1 MTKSA
6 ILDYVGRK
14 AGMDYFSVRMHRELC
29 KLGVAN
35 TLYTNFEVPHD
46 SGVRQVFTFES
57 AGVSKSK
64 AALRY
69 ALGILRAFQGI
80 RREGSRHFIF
90 HYFKGGIREAL
101 VLELARWHGQR
112 IHLLIHDV
120 ERLDQSTPPNWLKD
134 RLDRFLRSRILGR
147 GCHHA
152 YTFSQA
158 AADELLHHAPGLKG
172 RLTVLRHGHFLD
184 LPAPSPSPEEA
195 RVLQGLEKNRFYL
208 LFFGQI
214 KESKGLDILL
224 EAMNL
229 VHDPDIHLVIA
240 GSARDVDPQ
249 DLIESLVEPDV
260 QNRIHLHHRYISDQE
275 RDSWFKAC
283 DAMILPYR
291 RIYNSGV
298 LMMALSYGKTVIA
311 SDLQANREIIQNGVN
326 GYLFENGNAHDLAQ
340 NILRLKNAS
349 NRPTFEAIMNPLR
362 TNHSWDLMAQQMKP
376 FLGR

>member
-64 AALRY
+64 ATLRY

-120 ERLDQSTPPNWLKD
+120 ERLYQSTPPNWL
-134 RLDRFLRSRILGR
+134 
-147 GCHHA
+147 
-152 YTFSQA
+152 
-158 AADELLHHAPGLKG
+158 
-172 RLTVLRHGHFLD
+172 
-184 LPAPSPSPEEA
+184 
-195 RVLQGLEKNRFYL
+195 
-208 LFFGQI
+208 
-214 KESKGLDILL
+214 
-224 EAMNL
+224 
-229 VHDPDIHLVIA
+229 
-240 GSARDVDPQ
+240 
-249 DLIESLVEPDV
+249 
-260 QNRIHLHHRYISDQE
+260 
-275 RDSWFKAC
+275 
-283 DAMILPYR
+283 
-291 RIYNSGV
+291 
-298 LMMALSYGKTVIA
+298 
-311 SDLQANREIIQNGVN
+311 
-326 GYLFENGNAHDLAQ
+326 
-340 NILRLKNAS
+340 
-349 NRPTFEAIMNPLR
+349 
-362 TNHSWDLMAQQMKP
+362 
-376 FLGR
+376 

>member
-46 SGVRQVFTFES
+46 PGVRQVFSFDS
-57 AGVSKSK
+57 SGVSKAK
-64 AALRY
+64 ATLSY

-80 RREGSRHFIF
+80 RREGSQHFIF
-90 HYFKGGIREAL
+90 HYFKGGLREAL

-112 IHLLIHDV
+112 IHLLVHDV
-120 ERLDQSTPPNWLKD
+120 ERLDQSTPQNWLND
-134 RLDRFLRSRILGR
+134 LLVNFLRRRILGR

-158 AADELLHHAPGLKG
+158 AADELLHHAPGLKD

-184 LPAPSPSPEEA
+184 LPLPVPTQAQA
-195 RVLQGLEKNRFYL
+195 RQELQIKEGTMTL

-229 VHDPDIHLVIA
+229 IHDSDIHLIIA

-249 DLIESLVEPDV
+249 DLIQSLVEPSV
-260 QNRIHLHHRYISDQE
+260 QNQIHLHNRYISDQE
-275 RDSWFKAC
+275 RDALFKAC
-283 DAMILPYR
+283 DVMIIPYR

-298 LMMALSYGKTVIA
+298 LMMGLSYGKTVIA
-311 SDLQANREIIQNGVN
+311 SDLPANREIVQNGVN
-326 GYLFENGNAHDLAQ
+326 GYLFEDGNPSDLAQ
-340 NILRLKNAS
+340 NILRLKN
-349 NRPTFEAIMNPLR
+349 NNQQPTYDIIIQTLEIQ
-362 TNHSWDLMAQQMKP
+362 HSWDAMAHRMKVN
-376 FLGR
+376 FL